1 VTTSV
6 QQQDGGLRLS
16 KAVVKRAGIRPI
28 EQIGVS
34 VKEVVAPQRLPDG
47 FTILREIYSFSDG
60 QKVPAAIAL
69 PRDFDPSK
77 KYPVVMEIYGGPDNP
92 YVRDSKRRPSPM
104 VRWFWETG
112 VIRAIVDTRAAG
124 HTGRKG
130 TDLVYRDVVSVPVED
145 ACTWARW
152 LGNLPYV
159 DAERIGIEG
168 FSFGGTMTAMLVMCH
183 PELFRCGVA
192 GGGVYDWEL
201 YDTHYTERFMDTP
214 QRNPESYKKARVL
227 NYVRNYDPSRSRLK
241 LTHGTGDDNVHLQ
254 NTLLLVDSLQRCSK
268 QFDLM
273 LYPDGMHGY
282 RGEQAAHD
290 NEADKEFWTRNL
302 SLQQ

>member
-1 VTTSV
+1 
-6 QQQDGGLRLS
+6 
-16 KAVVKRAGIRPI
+16 
-28 EQIGVS
+28 
-34 VKEVVAPQRLPDG
+34 
-47 FTILREIYSFSDG
+47 
-60 QKVPAAIAL
+60 
-69 PRDFDPSK
+69 
-77 KYPVVMEIYGGPDNP
+77 
-92 YVRDSKRRPSPM
+92 
-104 VRWFWETG
+104 
-112 VIRAIVDTRAAG
+112 
-124 HTGRKG
+124 
-130 TDLVYRDVVSVPVED
+130 
-145 ACTWARW
+145 
-152 LGNLPYV
+152 
-159 DAERIGIEG
+159 
-168 FSFGGTMTAMLVMCH
+168 MTAMLVMCH

-214 QRNPESYKKARVL
+214 QRNPEGYKKARVL

-282 RGEQAAHD
+282 RREQAAHD

-302 SLQQ
+302 SLKQ